1 MAVSRIFTFAMRFD
15 RPDDIVHRDEVP
27 FLLHDQF
34 HSRHREA
41 PKGRSEMALSFLN
54 SFSRFPWDW

>member
-1 MAVSRIFTFAMRFD
+1 MRFD